1 MLNSSEGRLKW
12 MEFKKGV
19 RNIWRDITLE
29 EIEQT
34 EGNVG
39 AVAEI
44 IQSRTG
50 ETKESIEEKLEAL
63 VKSFFNETDAHGT
76 MKSSY
81 ERSPVRDDDH
91 SSYTPPDWMSYPHQL
106 FEESEQVH

>member
-1 MLNSSEGRLKW
+1 MLNSAEGRLKW

-19 RNIWRDITLE
+19 RSLWEEISLE
-29 EIEQT
+29 EIERT
-34 EGNVG
+34 EGNIG

-50 ETKESIEEKLEAL
+50 ETKESIEEKMEAL
-63 VKSFFNETDAHGT
+63 VKSFLNETDARGT

-81 ERSPVRDDDH
+81 ERSPVRDDH
-91 SSYTPPDWMSYPHQL
+91 ESYTPPDWMSYPHEL
-106 FEESEQVH
+106 FEQSEKIH

>member
-1 MLNSSEGRLKW
+1 MLNSAEGRLKW

-19 RNIWRDITLE
+19 RNLWEEITLE

-34 EGNVG
+34 EGNIG

-50 ETKESIEEKLEAL
+50 ETKESIEQKMEAL
-63 VKSFFNETDAHGT
+63 VKSFFNETDARGT

-81 ERSPVRDDDH
+81 ERSPIRDDH
-91 SSYTPPDWMSYPHQL
+91 ASYTPPDWMSYPHEL
-106 FEESEQVH
+106 FEKSEQVH